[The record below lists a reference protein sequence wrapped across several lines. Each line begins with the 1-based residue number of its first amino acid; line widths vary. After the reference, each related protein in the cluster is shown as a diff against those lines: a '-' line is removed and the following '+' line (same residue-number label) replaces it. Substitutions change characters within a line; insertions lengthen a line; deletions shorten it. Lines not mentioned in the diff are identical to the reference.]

1 MKMIKPIVNLSKVID
16 AYDAVVCGF
25 NGVLHNGVAFIPEAM
40 ETLIELYRQ
49 GKKIVLISN
58 SAMRVE
64 ELCRLFHQAGYSPK
78 LFTAMVTAGEVLH
91 YRLPSFG
98 LQKNYFNLGDQNA
111 ESVFDD
117 LKYTKVSDLN
127 KADFVYIGNLP
138 DGNGVDVYLDDL
150 HHAVSLGLPL
160 VCVGNDTS
168 ALWGDDVVSAA
179 GALAEQYAVLGGKI
193 MTTGKPDA
201 KIVEYTL
208 GALAD
213 IERKKILFIGDSIPT
228 DIKAA
233 GQIGLSSCLI
243 TRGIHTNYLGE
254 GYIPDVGK
262 TRELGNMLEAYP
274 DYVIS
279 KLRW

>member
-25 NGVLHNGVAFIPEAM
+25 NGVIHNGVAFIPDAM
-40 ETLIELYRQ
+40 ETLIELYKR
-49 GKKIVLISN
+49 GKKIVLVSN

-64 ELCRLFHQAGYSPK
+64 ELCRLFHQAGYSPR
-78 LFTAMVTAGEVLH
+78 LFSAMVTAGEVLH
-91 YRLPSFG
+91 YQLPSFG
-98 LQKNYFNLGDQNA
+98 LQKNYYNLGDQNA

-117 LKYTKVSDLN
+117 LPYTKVSDLN

-138 DGNGVDVYLDDL
+138 EGCGVDACLDNL

-168 ALWGDDVVSAA
+168 VLWGDDVVSAA
-179 GALAEQYAVLGGKI
+179 GSIAEQYAVLGGKI
-193 MTTGKPDA
+193 ITVGKPDA
-201 KIVEYTL
+201 KIVEYAL
-208 GALAD
+208 GALTD
-213 IERKKILFIGDSIPT
+213 IERKKILFIGDSMPT

-233 GQIGLSSCLI
+233 TLVGISSCLV
-243 TRGIHTNYLGE
+243 TKGIHINFLGE
-254 GYIPDVGK
+254 GYIPDVTK

>member
-25 NGVLHNGVAFIPEAM
+25 NGVLHNGVALIPEAM
-40 ETLIELYRQ
+40 ETLIELYKH

-58 SAMRVE
+58 ISMRVE

-78 LFTAMVTAGEVLH
+78 LFSAMVTAGEVLH
-91 YRLPSFG
+91 YQLPTFG
-98 LQKNYFNLGDQNA
+98 LQENYYNLGNQSA
-111 ESVFDD
+111 ESVFDG
-117 LKYTKVSDLN
+117 LNYTKVSDLN

-138 DGNGVDVYLDDL
+138 EGYGVDACLDDL

-168 ALWGDDVVSAA
+168 VTWGDDVVPAA
-179 GALAEQYAVLGGKI
+179 GSIAEQYAVLGGKI
-193 MTTGKPDA
+193 ITVGKPDNR
-201 KIVEYTL
+201 IVEYAL
-208 GALAD
+208 GALEEID
-213 IERKKILFIGDSIPT
+213 RKKILLIGDSMST
-228 DIKAA
+228 DIKSATQA
-233 GQIGLSSCLI
+233 DILSCLI
-243 TRGIHTNYLGE
+243 TKGVHLNFLGE
-254 GYIPDVGK
+254 GYIPDVTK